1 MGIIEDKDRV
11 FAKASIMAIIDSEP
25 CDLYHRAIM
34 ISDDTSKR
42 KNSKL
47 MIFAVGNQV
56 IYFQWMTYPSVWLF
70 IKLQITR
77 LVLAQTRQI
86 FPCD

>member
-34 ISDDTSKR
+34 ISDDTSK
-42 KNSKL
+42 
-47 MIFAVGNQV
+47 
-56 IYFQWMTYPSVWLF
+56 
-70 IKLQITR
+70 
-77 LVLAQTRQI
+77 
-86 FPCD
+86 